1 MGEGFS
7 FFSQQ
12 LNSSQGPGLDAV
24 LKETVYVI
32 LGPGLDAVL
41 KETVYVILGAGLD
54 AVLKETLNNPPYN
67 E

>member
-32 LGPGLDAVL
+32 LG
-41 KETVYVILGAGLD
+41 AGLD
-54 AVLKETLNNPPYN
+54 AVLKGTVDVILNNPSSK